1 MKASTTWPW
10 ELWREMVQEYSGE
23 SNSQLSHEQQ
33 VQRAWGKN
41 MLVRSRD
48 RMKDSAAEKGSWDMV
63 GGG

>member
-1 MKASTTWPW
+1 
-10 ELWREMVQEYSGE
+10 MVQEYSGE